1 MSMPAYELEVLHE
14 LEGLHE
20 GEGEWEHS
28 GETSPVL
35 HEAALAAARAA
46 LDSLGEAEWEW
57 EGEGEL
63 NPVRKVYPDAALE
76 HLAHAAMSA
85 QSEAEVG
92 EAFLPL
98 VGMVASKLLPVA
110 AKALPRVLPRVM
122 SAVNRVAPQLTRG
135 VTRIAG
141 RLFRNP
147 QTRAL
152 LRTVPTIARRTVGT
166 LARQAARGAPV
177 TPRFAVRTLARQA
190 AGVLSSPSRVAGTI
204 RRSRV
209 LDRAYHRTVGP
220 SLGVAAAPLGAL
232 GPRTALCARC
242 AAPLTR
248 PVVPMVSTAAPAPVM
263 MVPSPGL
270 PRAVVPQTC
279 QCSCP
284 CCGR

>member
-1 MSMPAYELEVLHE
+1 MSTPAYEWEILHE
-14 LEGLHE
+14 LEALH
-20 GEGEWEHS
+20 EGEWEHA
-28 GETSPVL
+28 GEASPAL

-46 LDSLGEAEWEW
+46 LESLGEAEWEW
-57 EGEGEL
+57 ESEGEL

-85 QSEAEVG
+85 QSEAEAG

-98 VGMVASKLLPVA
+98 VGMVASKLLPLA

-122 SAVNRVAPQLTRG
+122 SAVNRVTPHLTRG
-135 VTRIAG
+135 VTGIAG

-147 QTRAL
+147 RTRAL
-152 LRTVPTIARRTVGT
+152 LRTLPTIARRTVGT
-166 LARQAARGAPV
+166 VARQAARGAPI
-177 TPRFAVRTLARQA
+177 TPRLAVRTLARQA
-190 AGVLSSPSRVAGTI
+190 AGVLSSPSGVAGTI

-220 SLGVAAAPLGAL
+220 TLGVAAAPLGAL
-232 GPRTALCARC
+232 GPTAALCARC

-248 PVVPMVSTAAPAPVM
+248 PAVPMLSAAAPAPVM
-263 MVPSPGL
+263 VAAPSMVP
-270 PRAVVPQTC
+270 RTVAPQTC